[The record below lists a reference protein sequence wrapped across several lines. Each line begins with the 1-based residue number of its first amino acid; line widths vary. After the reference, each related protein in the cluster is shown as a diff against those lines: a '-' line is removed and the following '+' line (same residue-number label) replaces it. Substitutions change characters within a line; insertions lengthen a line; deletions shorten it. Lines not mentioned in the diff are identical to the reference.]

1 MPEAPVLCAVCQTPR
16 RPGDAP
22 GFCAACLWSGLSE
35 DGLEGPSE
43 APLPALQKP
52 GLFTVPGHSVTA
64 ELARGGMGIVYRAR
78 QHAPARDVALK
89 MLLPHQLGS
98 AGMRARFQVEVR
110 ACALLD
116 HPAILP
122 VYEVG
127 ETDGQPFFT
136 MKLATGGSLAERR
149 DGLRG
154 RWREIA
160 ELVTTLAEAVQFAHT
175 HGVLHRDLKPG
186 NVLFDEAGRPY
197 LSDFGLAKFTAEGDA
212 VAFTRTLATLGTP
225 NYLAP
230 EIAAGSARQATTAS
244 DIYGLGAILYEL
256 LAGRPPFVAEG
267 VPALLRKIES
277 EEPAALSE
285 TSAGAATGARPPR
298 DLELIARKCLRK
310 LPATRYL
317 TAGALAE
324 DLRRWLRGEPV
335 QAKPVTGR
343 EIVGAWVRR
352 NPALASVSVLLLL
365 ALLGG
370 VTFQLVAI
378 QQLRAALG
386 QALLSEARLTRSGG
400 RAGQRFVALEAIRKA
415 GEAGHGHW
423 LKAEEW
429 RTEVAAALVQPD
441 LRLIARWPVPAG
453 NFDGSEEFSAGLD
466 RYAADSVAGGSAI
479 FDTATRQP
487 LHAFPGRPN
496 NAADGFR
503 FSHDGRWFAVGYG
516 DGTAEVWSLESYRM
530 LTRLTGPANRPPFP
544 EFLRDGSGFV
554 TGQPGQGI
562 LLYRFSPEQPVT
574 LVTRQAL
581 PRPALPS
588 PDGARLL
595 GRASEG
601 GGIAVWSLADGAR
614 IASGPPLSSG
624 SEAVAWS
631 PDGSSYAVASP
642 AAPYTVAIVGATDG
656 RSRAQFSE
664 HEMAVR
670 FLSFHPDGQSLA
682 SVGFDGRLVWRSREA
697 RGWHVQIDA
706 ASRALQFSAD
716 DRRLAFSPSAGELGL
731 LELAPPEML
740 RFWPA
745 PGFDCDCAGTFE
757 LSHDGELAVTTSRSV
772 IRLLQ
777 TRTGAMLDQFALPA
791 GLIWGNA
798 FFARDGGSIVASSLN
813 WGVWRIALNG
823 AGTKGAQSFGPATRL
838 AAGTGYVV
846 QEFAPDGRSL
856 VVGEPPVNGG
866 RPAPE
871 DRVWLWPE
879 GDSTRARLLAGGH
892 PMAGLR
898 LLQDGRT
905 GYSSHWLQPDLWLW
919 DTTTTNRFRSLGLSR
934 PVNSEISPDG
944 RWLITATAAET
955 ILWNTGDWTRAGT
968 WGPDARIAVPEF
980 SRDGRLV
987 ATTDTQGCITLRTVP
1002 AGEELITLTPSAP
1015 LRVRQIHFS
1024 TDGTRLWLFHPD
1036 GRISEWN
1043 LAGLRRELAALGL
1056 DWK

>member
-1 MPEAPVLCAVCQTPR
+1 MPSPR
-16 RPGDAP
+16 T
-22 GFCAACLWSGLSE
+22 L
-35 DGLEGPSE
+35 
-43 APLPALQKP
+43 
-52 GLFTVPGHSVTA
+52 GLFAVPGHSVTA

-78 QHAPARDVALK
+78 QLTPARDVALK

-160 ELVTTLAEAVQFAHT
+160 ELVTILAEAVQFAHT

-212 VAFTRTLATLGTP
+212 AAFTRTLATLGTP

-256 LAGRPPFVAEG
+256 LAGCPPFVAEG

-277 EEPAALSE
+277 EEPAALGE
-285 TSAGAATGARPPR
+285 ISAGTAAGTRPPR

-343 EIVGAWVRR
+343 EIFGAWVRR
-352 NPALASVSVLLLL
+352 NPALASVSALLLL
-365 ALLGG
+365 ALFAG
-370 VTFQLVAI
+370 VAFQLVAI
-378 QQLRAALG
+378 YRLRAALG

-400 RAGQRFVALEAIRKA
+400 RAGQRFEAMAAVRRA
-415 GEAGHGHW
+415 SEAGHGKW
-423 LKAEEW
+423 LKHPEW
-429 RTEVAAALVQPD
+429 RTEVAAALAQPD

-453 NFDGSEEFSAGLD
+453 NYEGGEEFSASLD
-466 RYAADSVAGGSAI
+466 RYAADTAGGGCGI
-479 FDTATRQP
+479 FDTLTQQP
-487 LHAFPGRPN
+487 WHTFPGRPN
-496 NAADGFR
+496 NSAYGFR
-503 FSHDGRWFAVGYG
+503 FSGDGRWFAVGYG
-516 DGTAEVWSLESYRM
+516 DGTAEVWSLESFQ
-530 LTRLTGPANRPPFP
+530 RLIRLVGPANQPPLP
-544 EFLRDGSGFV
+544 EFLRDGSGFL
-554 TGQPGQGI
+554 TGQTAEGI
-562 LLYRFSPEQPVT
+562 SLHRFTAEKPVT
-574 LVTRQAL
+574 IMSRQSHS
-581 PRPALPS
+581 RPVLPS
-588 PDGARLL
+588 PDGTYLL
-595 GRASEG
+595 GRPTDG
-601 GGIAVWSLADGAR
+601 GGITVWPMAGGAR
-614 IASGPPLSSG
+614 GASGPALSAG
-624 SEAVAWS
+624 AEAVAWS
-631 PDGSSYAVASP
+631 PDGGSYAVGSP
-642 AAPYTVAIVGATDG
+642 AVPYTVAIVGAKDG
-656 RSRAQFSE
+656 RSRAQFSD

-670 FLSFHPDGQSLA
+670 RLAFHPDGQSLA
-682 SVGFDGRLVWRSREA
+682 SVGFDGRLVWRSREP

-716 DRRLAFSPSAGELGL
+716 GRRLAFSPSAGELGL

-745 PGFDCDCAGTFE
+745 SGFDCDCANTFE
-757 LSHDGELAVTTSRSV
+757 LSHDGNLAVTSSRSAL
-772 IRLLQ
+772 RLLG
-777 TRTGAMLDQFALPA
+777 TGTGELLDELALPNS
-791 GLIWGNA
+791 LVWVNA
-798 FFARDGGSIVASSLN
+798 FFAPDGGSIVASSLG
-813 WGVWRIALNG
+813 WGVWRIPLNHDG
-823 AGTKGAQSFGPATRL
+823 ATGRTRFGPAKQLGT
-838 AAGTGYVV
+838 GTGYAV

-856 VVGEPPVNGG
+856 VVGEPAVNGG
-866 RPAPE
+866 NIAN
-871 DRVWLWPE
+871 DVRVWLWPD
-879 GDSTRARLLAGGH
+879 GDPTRARQLAGGFS
-892 PMAGLR
+892 MAGLR
-898 LLQDGRT
+898 LLHDGRT

-919 DTTTTNRFRSLGLSR
+919 DTATTNRSRSLGLNR
-934 PVNSEISPDG
+934 PVNSELSADG

-955 ILWNTGDWTRAGT
+955 VLWNTADWTRAAT

-980 SRDGRLV
+980 SRDGQLV
-987 ATTDTQGCITLRTVP
+987 ATSDTQGCITLRTVP

-1024 TDGTRLWLFHPD
+1024 ADGARLWLFHSD